1 MAKIHINSHTT
12 NIFCTNLQSCGG
24 FVAEGGV
31 CLGISSTLAMLYDV
45 SSGVSESDMLLK
57 CVPRITQSPLSIASL
72 RRFFLSAAVHIATE
86 FFFVSHTQNTGIDC
100 PLFTNYSYL
109 CQCIL

>member
-1 MAKIHINSHTT
+1 MAKIHINSHIT
-12 NIFCTNLQSCGG
+12 NIFCTNLQSGGG

-45 SSGVSESDMLLK
+45 SSGVSVSEMLLK
-57 CVPRITQSPLSIASL
+57 CEPRITQSPLSIASL
-72 RRFFLSAAVHIATE
+72 MRFFLSAAVHIATE
-86 FFFVSHTQNTGIDC
+86 VFFVSHTQNTGIDC

-109 CQCIL
+109 CQYIL